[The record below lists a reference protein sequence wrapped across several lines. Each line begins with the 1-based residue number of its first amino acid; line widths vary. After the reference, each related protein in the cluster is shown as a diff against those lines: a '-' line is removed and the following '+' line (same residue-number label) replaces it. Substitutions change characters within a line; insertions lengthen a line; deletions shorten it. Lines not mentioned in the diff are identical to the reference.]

1 LRKQKAWRAN
11 FVMPNPRSRRYAGG
25 DVARIRLLCDVAA
38 ARRFFKIPDYLYG
51 NKRLAFLF
59 FKKESFKYALVV
71 AISRDSQPPFNAW
84 RPPRWYLNKRSLKS
98 YFYLPDEYY

>member
-1 LRKQKAWRAN
+1 
-11 FVMPNPRSRRYAGG
+11 MPNPRSRRYAGG

-59 FKKESFKYALVV
+59 LK
-71 AISRDSQPPFNAW
+71 RNH
-84 RPPRWYLNKRSLKS
+84 LNM
-98 YFYLPDEYY
+98 P